1 MTKHPEN
8 EHRLKLKII
17 MLQGQKTTQLGF
29 SLKTKTTRKHKL
41 GELGK
46 ALRK

>member
-17 MLQGQKTTQLGF
+17 MLQGEKTTQLGVT
-29 SLKTKTTRKHKL
+29 LKTKTIHKNKL
-41 GELGK
+41 GQLGK
-46 ALRK
+46 ALRR